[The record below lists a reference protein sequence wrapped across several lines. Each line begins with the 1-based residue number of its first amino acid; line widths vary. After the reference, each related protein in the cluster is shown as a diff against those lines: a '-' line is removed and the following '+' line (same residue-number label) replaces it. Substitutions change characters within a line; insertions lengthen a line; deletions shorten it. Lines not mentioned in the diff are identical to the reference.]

1 MNGHGLLSTR
11 TLGLIAASGCAWAM
25 AEAATLYFMF
35 GNRTATSGVLG
46 TGTLAAALTVV
57 TAGSIKADLKGRCL

>member
-1 MNGHGLLSTR
+1 MTGSDLLSTR
-11 TLGLIAASGCAWAM
+11 TLGLIAVSGCAWAA
-25 AEAATLYFMF
+25 AEAAALYFLF
-35 GNRTATSGVLG
+35 DNRTAVNGVVG